1 MGVVNNETSPVW
13 LSWASPPLA
22 AALWAPRYFWMA
34 LGTPSPVQVFQGC
47 HWQSCNLRAPLYN
60 VTPKPTCQLLSRL
73 AAAAP
78 PPAPRNCQHP
88 TSSTPCFSFPLPL
101 WAPLHLCSCFLSV
114 QSCLLTSS
122 KHSRLRPWPLNQVA

>member
-22 AALWAPRYFWMA
+22 AAMWAPRYFWMA

-73 AAAAP
+73 ADK
-78 PPAPRNCQHP
+78 RYNVIDYFW
-88 TSSTPCFSFPLPL
+88 SIFYFKFSL
-101 WAPLHLCSCFLSV
+101 
-114 QSCLLTSS
+114 
-122 KHSRLRPWPLNQVA
+122 K